1 MYNTDLLHFCTAK
14 TLSALVSSRSI
25 LVIVTLCN
33 LTETQKREAEPQGHF
48 SCLKDKQMEMLIKA
62 AKTQET
68 HQNLEK

>member
-1 MYNTDLLHFCTAK
+1 MQSL
-14 TLSALVSSRSI
+14 R
-25 LVIVTLCN
+25 CN
-33 LTETQKREAEPQGHF
+33 TETQQREAEPQGHF

>member
-1 MYNTDLLHFCTAK
+1 MYNTDLLHFSTSK
-14 TLSALVSSRSI
+14 TLSDLVSSKSI
-25 LVIVTLCN
+25 SVGITLCN

-48 SCLKDKQMEMLIKA
+48 FCLKDKQMEMLIKA